1 MDEKVNG
8 CLAQAITLLVSVMLQ
23 FLWCALATWLAE
35 KCLGVDFKWIHAAAA
50 YTMMIVVRMA
60 ARKNNP

>member
-8 CLAQAITLLVSVMLQ
+8 CLAQAITLLVSVTLQ

-35 KCLGVDFKWIHAAAA
+35 KCLGVDFKWIHAAAT
-50 YTMMIVVRMA
+50 YTMMVVVRMA
-60 ARKNNP
+60 VRKNAP